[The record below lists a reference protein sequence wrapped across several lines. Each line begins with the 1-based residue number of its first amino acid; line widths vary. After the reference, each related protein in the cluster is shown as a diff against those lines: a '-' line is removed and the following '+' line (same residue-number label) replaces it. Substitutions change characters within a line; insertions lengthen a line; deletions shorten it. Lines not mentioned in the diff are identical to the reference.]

1 MLTLKQ
7 FRNKYKITQKDLAA
21 KVGVTPTTL
30 SKYERGEWMINQA
43 VIDRIKAE
51 YGEDIRPL
59 ARRNSRHIFRTAVR
73 RFIF

>member
-7 FRNKYKITQKDLAA
+7 FRNKCKITQKDLAA

-59 ARRNSRHIFRTAVR
+59 ARRNSRQKIWMKKD
-73 RFIF
+73 

>member
-7 FRNKYKITQKDLAA
+7 FRNKYTITQKDLAA

-59 ARRNSRHIFRTAVR
+59 ARRNSRQKIWMKKD
-73 RFIF
+73 

>member
-59 ARRNSRHIFRTAVR
+59 ARRNNRQKIWMKKE
-73 RFIF
+73 

>member
-30 SKYERGEWMINQA
+30 SKHERGEWMINQA

-59 ARRNSRHIFRTAVR
+59 ARRNSRQKIWMKKD
-73 RFIF
+73 

>member
-59 ARRNSRHIFRTAVR
+59 ARRNIRQKIWMKKD
-73 RFIF
+73 

>member
-30 SKYERGEWMINQA
+30 SMYERGEWMINQA

-59 ARRNSRHIFRTAVR
+59 ARRNSRQKIWMKKD
-73 RFIF
+73 

>member
-59 ARRNSRHIFRTAVR
+59 ARRNSSLHAFAA
-73 RFIF
+73 